1 MKNKNKLT
9 GIITLAVVA
18 VLAVVIIIGT
28 NILTKKDNA
37 PSNGADSIDLT
48 GYTNTGNIIIRSAS
62 EVKADDGSLEG
73 YLVTVASKGFG
84 GDIYMDVTFD
94 QTGDTVK
101 SLVVNEHKE
110 TEGYGSKITEEA
122 FLSQFNGLTAPV
134 SLAGAGNST
143 ESAAEAAPTE
153 AAPAETTETAN
164 ETVALA
170 DGTYVA
176 ETKGYEANGYN
187 DKVSLTIAGGK
198 ITEVVWDAYNE
209 AGELKSV
216 LSADGAYEMTKD
228 GPTWQEQ
235 AVAIADFVVQ
245 NQSTDAIAMNDEGK
259 TDSVSGVSI
268 SVNTFVSLVKQCL
281 LQASPKSLQDGTY
294 TAQGTESNGY
304 TGIVTL
310 VVENGAITSV
320 VWDAKDAKGEFKSY
334 LSSTGKYVMVEG
346 NPTWKEQA
354 DALAAFVI
362 ENQST
367 GGIVLDEQGKTDSV
381 AGVSISVNEFVS
393 LTEEC
398 LTKAASGDTSS
409 DDAGETPAATPTE
422 TPSTDNSEK
431 APGEID
437 GVSGATVSS
446 TAVVDGINKA
456 QSFIK
461 DFVLKK

>member
-1 MKNKNKLT
+1 MKKNNKLT

-28 NILTKKDNA
+28 NLLTKKENGG
-37 PSNGADSIDLT
+37 SNGAGSIDLT

-101 SLVVNEHKE
+101 SLVINEHKE
-110 TEGYGSKITEEA
+110 TEGYGAKITEA
-122 FLSQFNGLTAPV
+122 DFLSQFDGLTAPV
-134 SLAGAGNST
+134 SLASKGST
-143 ESAAEAAPTE
+143 TQSEATPTKAAA
-153 AAPAETTETAN
+153 TETAATN
-164 ETVALA
+164 ETVTLA

-176 ETKGYEANGYN
+176 ETEGYQDNGYN

-198 ITEVVWDAYNE
+198 ITEVIWDAYNE

-216 LSADGAYEMTKD
+216 LSADGAYEMTEN

-245 NQSTDAIAMNDEGK
+245 NQSTDVIVMNDEGK
-259 TDSVSGVSI
+259 TDSVTGVSI

-281 LQASPKSLQDGTY
+281 IQASPKTLQDGTY
-294 TAQGTESNGY
+294 TATGTESNGY

-320 VWDAKDAKGEFKSY
+320 VWDGKDAKGEYKSY
-334 LSSTGKYVMVEG
+334 LSSSGKYVMVEG

-367 GGIVLDEQGKTDSV
+367 DGIVLDDQGKTDSV

-393 LTEEC
+393 LTQEC
-398 LTKAASGDTSS
+398 LTKSASGDTAST
-409 DDAGETPAATPTE
+409 DDVTKAPTE
-422 TPSTDNSEK
+422 APATDNGEK

-437 GVSGATVSS
+437 GVSGATISS
-446 TAVVDGINKA
+446 TAVVDGINIA

-461 DFVLKK
+461 EFVLKK

>member
-1 MKNKNKLT
+1 MKKNNKLT

-28 NILTKKDNA
+28 NVLTKKNNA

-48 GYTNTGNIIIRSAS
+48 GYSNTGNIIIRSAS

-101 SLVVNEHKE
+101 SLVINEHKE

-134 SLAGAGNST
+134 SLAGAGT
-143 ESAAEAAPTE
+143 ESAAQAAPTE
-153 AAPAETTETAN
+153 AAPVETTTSAN
-164 ETVALA
+164 ETVTLA

-176 ETKGYEANGYN
+176 ETEGYKANGYN

-198 ITEVVWDAYNE
+198 ITEVLWDAYNE

-245 NQSTDAIAMNDEGK
+245 NQSTDAIAMNAEGK

-367 GGIVLDEQGKTDSV
+367 SGIVLNEQGKTDSV
-381 AGVSISVNEFVS
+381 AGVSISVNEFIS

-398 LTKAASGDTSS
+398 LTKAASGDVSS
-409 DDAGETPAATPTE
+409 DNGGETPDATPTE
-422 TPSTDNSEK
+422 TPSTDDSEK
-431 APGEID
+431 APGTID